1 METSFSEDV
10 LKNFT
15 YGTRNDMANMNDSV
29 VNGSHDVPLVRQPE
43 HMIAIFALA
52 YGLVFMFALLGNIL
66 VIAVIF
72 KDPTM
77 RNVTN
82 YFILNLAIADIL
94 VAIFVLPI
102 TLLANIFS
110 GKKKFLHI
118 YLFFIWFYC
127 PLRIFQSFL
136 NRAN

>member
-1 METSFSEDV
+1 METPVYDDEYMNVSYGITYDSAYMSDSF
-10 LKNFT
+10 
-15 YGTRNDMANMNDSV
+15 MNVSFD
-29 VNGSHDVPLVRQPE
+29 NVPLIRQPA
-43 HMIAIFALA
+43 HMIVIFALA
-52 YGLVFMFALLGNIL
+52 YGLVFIFALLGNIL

-82 YFILNLAIADIL
+82 YFILNLAVADIL

-110 GKKKFLHI
+110 GKI
-118 YLFFIWFYC
+118 QI
-127 PLRIFQSFL
+127 
-136 NRAN
+136 

>member
-1 METSFSEDV
+1 MATPVYGDAFTNV
-10 LKNFT
+10 T
-15 YGTRNDMANMNDSV
+15 YGVIYNEANMNDSMT
-29 VNGSHDVPLVRQPE
+29 NMSFEKVPLIRQPD
-43 HMIAIFALA
+43 HMIVIFALA
-52 YGLVFMFALLGNIL
+52 YGLVFIFALLGNVL

-82 YFILNLAIADIL
+82 YFILNLAVADIL

-110 GKKKFLHI
+110 GKFTTHQGNIFVQKLPKV
-118 YLFFIWFYC
+118 
-127 PLRIFQSFL
+127 RI
-136 NRAN
+136 

>member
-1 METSFSEDV
+1 MATSDFQDD
-10 LKNFT
+10 FT
-15 YGTRNDMANMNDSV
+15 NYTDGNIYNINNMNSM
-29 VNGSHDVPLVRQPE
+29 NYSMENESAMEVPLIRQPA
-43 HMIAIFALA
+43 HMIVIFGLA
-52 YGLVFMFALLGNIL
+52 YGLVFIFAVIGNVL

-82 YFILNLAIADIL
+82 YFILNLAVADIL

-110 GKKKFLHI
+110 GEYKSSLYKQTK
-118 YLFFIWFYC
+118 
-127 PLRIFQSFL
+127 
-136 NRAN
+136 

>member
-1 METSFSEDV
+1 MATSDYQDVFNNYSYGDMSYGDLDNDTDGTYNTTET
-10 LKNFT
+10 T
-15 YGTRNDMANMNDSV
+15 
-29 VNGSHDVPLVRQPE
+29 SHGMVPLVRQPV
-43 HMIAIFALA
+43 HMIVIFSIA
-52 YGLVFMFALLGNIL
+52 YGLIFIFAVIGNLL

-82 YFILNLAIADIL
+82 YFILNLAVADIL

-110 GKKKFLHI
+110 GKCI
-118 YLFFIWFYC
+118 SYLY
-127 PLRIFQSFL
+127 
-136 NRAN
+136 

>member
-1 METSFSEDV
+1 METPKNVDV
-10 LKNFT
+10 F
-15 YGTRNDMANMNDSV
+15 A
-29 VNGSHDVPLVRQPE
+29 NGSYALMYDSDYVNMSDMMMNMSYQKVPLIRQPD
-43 HMIAIFALA
+43 HMIVIFAIA

-82 YFILNLAIADIL
+82 YFILNLAVADIL

-110 GKKKFLHI
+110 GKL
-118 YLFFIWFYC
+118 
-127 PLRIFQSFL
+127 LRIMQ
-136 NRAN
+136 

>member
-1 METSFSEDV
+1 METHDNGDGFLNGSYG
-10 LKNFT
+10 LK
-15 YGTRNDMANMNDSV
+15 YGSDSV
-29 VNGSHDVPLVRQPE
+29 NMSAMMSNMSYQKVPLIRQPD
-43 HMIAIFALA
+43 HMIVIFAIA

-82 YFILNLAIADIL
+82 YFILNLAVADIL

-110 GKKKFLHI
+110 GKFDAALKGLPVHH
-118 YLFFIWFYC
+118 
-127 PLRIFQSFL
+127 PL
-136 NRAN
+136 

>member
-1 METSFSEDV
+1 MATSDFQDD
-10 LKNFT
+10 FT
-15 YGTRNDMANMNDSV
+15 NYTDGNIYNINNMNSM
-29 VNGSHDVPLVRQPE
+29 NYSMENESAMEVPLIRQPA
-43 HMIAIFALA
+43 HMIVIFGLA
-52 YGLVFMFALLGNIL
+52 YGLVFIFAVIGNVL

-82 YFILNLAIADIL
+82 YFILNLAVADIL

-110 GKKKFLHI
+110 GEYRSSLHK
-118 YLFFIWFYC
+118 
-127 PLRIFQSFL
+127 QTK
-136 NRAN
+136 